1 MGRKAAWI
9 VAILLLLNTGLV
21 GFYDG
26 LSEFAD
32 ARTPLQKSVTA
43 GVFIYG
49 IFGLSAAVA
58 LFVRHRWSV
67 PLSIVWAVVVTYV
80 ATTAA
85 LAYAGQDAT
94 IGGAI
99 SGGIG
104 AGLIGVF
111 VVWCARM
118 VTRST
123 ISPERPHPPSG
134 DSR

>member
-9 VAILLLLNTGLV
+9 VAILLLLNTGV
-21 GFYDG
+21 IGFYNG
-26 LSEFAD
+26 LSEFSEAH
-32 ARTPLQKSVTA
+32 TPLQKTVTA

-111 VVWCARM
+111 VVWCARV

>member
-21 GFYDG
+21 GFYNG
-26 LSEFAD
+26 VREFSEAH
-32 ARTPLQKSVTA
+32 TPLQKSVTA

-67 PLSIVWAVVVTYV
+67 LLSAVWAVVVTYV
-80 ATTAA
+80 ASTAA
-85 LAYAGQDAT
+85 LAYEGEEAT
-94 IGGAI
+94 IGAAI
-99 SGGIG
+99 TAGVG

-111 VVWCARM
+111 VVWCARV
-118 VTRST
+118 VTRPT
-123 ISPERPHPPSG
+123 IVPDRPSG
-134 DSR
+134 DVR

>member
-1 MGRKAAWI
+1 MGRKAVWI
-9 VAILLLLNTGLV
+9 VAILLLFNTGLV
-21 GFYDG
+21 GFYNG
-26 LSEFAD
+26 VTEFAE
-32 ARTPLQKSVTA
+32 AHTPLQKSVTA
-43 GVFIYG
+43 GVFLYG

-67 PLSIVWAVVVTYV
+67 PLSIGWAVVVTYV

-85 LAYAGQDAT
+85 LAYAGEDAT
-94 IGGAI
+94 VGAAI

-111 VVWCARM
+111 VVWCARA
-118 VTRST
+118 VTRPT
-123 ISPERPHPPSG
+123 IVHERSHPPSG

>member
-21 GFYDG
+21 GFYNG
-26 LSEFAD
+26 VREFSEAH
-32 ARTPLQKSVTA
+32 TPLQKSVTA

-67 PLSIVWAVVVTYV
+67 PLSAVWAVVVTYV
-80 ATTAA
+80 ASTAA
-85 LAYAGQDAT
+85 LAYEGEEAT
-94 IGGAI
+94 IGAAI
-99 SGGIG
+99 TAGVG

-111 VVWCARM
+111 VVWCARV
-118 VTRST
+118 VTRPT
-123 ISPERPHPPSG
+123 IVPDRPSG
-134 DSR
+134 DVR

>member
-21 GFYDG
+21 GFYNG
-26 LSEFAD
+26 VREFSEAH
-32 ARTPLQKSVTA
+32 TPLQKSVTA

-67 PLSIVWAVVVTYV
+67 PLSAVWAVVVTYV
-80 ATTAA
+80 ASTAA
-85 LAYAGQDAT
+85 LAYEGEEATMGAAITAGV
-94 IGGAI
+94 
-99 SGGIG
+99 G

-111 VVWCARM
+111 VVWCARV
-118 VTRST
+118 VTRPT
-123 ISPERPHPPSG
+123 IVPDRPSG
-134 DSR
+134 DVR